1 MDRLRQDLKF
11 ALRVF
16 WKDRTFT
23 LTTVLTLA
31 VCIGANAGTFTI
43 VRSVLLRPL
52 PYPES
57 NRLVSLYESFPGA
70 GVERAGTAV
79 PNYFDKLA
87 FTDVFDSVAL
97 YQFAGAAV
105 GEGATAEGVASIRVT
120 PSFFKVLRANAVR
133 GRLFT
138 EEDGTPGKNR
148 VVLLSY
154 AFARRQPGGLDGIV
168 GRQLRLDKTPY
179 TVVGVLPETFKFMNP
194 EIRVWTPLAFT
205 AEERGDDRRYS
216 QNHEE
221 IARLAAGV
229 TLEQVKARTDAF
241 TARNI
246 ERAGPLKTALVN
258 AGYDTRVV
266 FLDADVVRN
275 VRSSIQ
281 IMWLGVACL
290 LLIAAVNIT
299 NLSLARAS
307 GRLKEV
313 ATRHALGAGR
323 RRMIRQLVTET
334 TVLTLLGGLLG
345 LALGYWSLG
354 TLSWL
359 GLTEIPRADEIQMD
373 AVVVLFIL
381 GLAVVLGVVV
391 GAVPAVRF
399 AGIDLSVVLR
409 EDGRTGTAGRGARL
423 TRRGLVVSQVAL
435 AFILLIGAG
444 LLVASFRQIQ
454 RVDPGFRAEH
464 VLTGRIA
471 LLRTSYPDEAS
482 IRSYTDRTLTR
493 IRALPGVAAAGATS
507 FMPFSYDSSSSV
519 IIPEGHVMA
528 PGESVVS
535 PNQVF
540 VTPGYLEA
548 LHVSL
553 KRGRLFNDQ
562 DTEKAPGVVI
572 IDDRLA
578 AKFWPNAD
586 PVGRRMYMP
595 SSPDDIAKPG
605 PNVLWLQVVGIIRAV
620 KLKGLVEGE
629 EARVGAYYLPY
640 AQNPDRNFGLA
651 IRTTGEIDSTRAAVE
666 KTVKSIDPEVQLFDA
681 LALSERVHRS
691 LNPRRAPM
699 LLLIGFGVVALLLAA
714 LGIYG
719 VLAYQVSQRT
729 REIGIRIALGGN
741 ARAILRLVL
750 SEAVMLVVGG
760 LVCGMA
766 GVIALR
772 GVMASQLYGVGAL
785 DPVVI
790 LIATV
795 VLIVAAFF
803 AAVAPAR
810 RAARVDPVVALSQ

>member
-1 MDRLRQDLKF
+1 MERLWQDLRF

-31 VCIGANAGTFTI
+31 VCIGANAATFTI

-57 NRLVSLYESFPGA
+57 QRLVSLYESFPGA

-79 PNYFDKLA
+79 PNYFDKLS
-87 FTDVFDSVAL
+87 FTDVFDGVAL
-97 YQFAGAAV
+97 YQFGGSAV
-105 GEGATAEGVASIRVT
+105 GEGPAAEGVASINVT
-120 PSFFKVLRANAVR
+120 PSFFRVLRANAVR

-138 EEDGTPGKNR
+138 EEEGTPGKNQ
-148 VVLLSY
+148 VVILSY

-179 TVVGVLPETFKFMNP
+179 TVVGVLPEGFKFFNP
-194 EIRVWTPLAFT
+194 EIRVWKPLAFT

-221 IARLAAGV
+221 IARLAAGA
-229 TLEQVKARTDAF
+229 TLEQAKARVDAF

-246 ERAGPLKTALVN
+246 EHAGPLKTALIN

-281 IMWLGVACL
+281 ILWLGVGCL

-313 ATRHALGAGR
+313 ATRHALGAAR
-323 RRMIRQLVTET
+323 RRMLRQLVTET
-334 TVLTLLGGLLG
+334 TALTLLGGLLG
-345 LALGYWSLG
+345 LALGYWSVG

-359 GLTEIPRADEIQMD
+359 GLNEMPRADEIQMD
-373 AVVVLFIL
+373 VVVVLFVL
-381 GLAVVLGVVV
+381 GLAVILGVVV

-435 AFILLIGAG
+435 AFVLLIGAG
-444 LLVASFRQIQ
+444 LLVASFRQIM

-464 VLTGRIA
+464 VLTGRVA

-482 IRSYTDRTLTR
+482 IRSYTDRALER
-493 IRALPGVAAAGATS
+493 IRALPGVEAAGATS
-507 FMPFSYDSSSSV
+507 FMPFSYDSNSNV

-535 PNQVF
+535 PNLVN

-548 LHVSL
+548 LRVSL
-553 KRGRLFNDQ
+553 KRGRFFNER

-572 IDDRLA
+572 VDDRLA
-578 AKFWPNAD
+578 ARFWPNAD
-586 PVGRRMYMP
+586 PIGRRMYVP
-595 SSPDDIAKPG
+595 SSPEDIAKPG
-605 PNVLWLQVVGIIRAV
+605 PKVTWVQVVGIIRAV

-666 KTVKSIDPEVQLFDA
+666 RTVKSIDPEVQLFDA

-699 LLLIGFGVVALLLAA
+699 LLLIAFGVVALLLAA

-741 ARAILRLVL
+741 ARAILGLVL
-750 SEAVMLVVGG
+750 NEAVVLVLVGLG
-760 LVCGMA
+760 LGIAGAVAMR
-766 GVIALR
+766 GVI
-772 GVMASQLYGVGAL
+772 ASQLYGVGTL

-790 LIATV
+790 LTATV
-795 VLIVAAFF
+795 ALVVASLL
-803 AAVAPAR
+803 AALGPAR
-810 RAARVDPVVALSQ
+810 RAARVDPIVALSQ

>member
-1 MDRLRQDLKF
+1 MERLWQDLRF

-31 VCIGANAGTFTI
+31 VCIGANAATFTI

-57 NRLVSLYESFPGA
+57 HRLLSLYESFPGA

-79 PNYFDKLA
+79 PNYFDVLS

-97 YQFAGAAV
+97 FQFGGTAV
-105 GEGATAEGVASIRVT
+105 GEGPAAEGVASINVT

-138 EEDGTPGKNR
+138 EEEGTPGKNQ
-148 VVLLSY
+148 VAILSY

-168 GRQLRLDKTPY
+168 GRQLHLDKTLY
-179 TVVGVLPETFKFMNP
+179 TVVGVLPEGFKFLNP
-194 EIRVWTPLAFT
+194 EIKVWKPLAFT

-229 TLEQVKARTDAF
+229 TLERAKARVDAF

-246 ERAGPLKTALVN
+246 ERAGPFKTALIN
-258 AGYDTRVV
+258 AGYDTRVI
-266 FLDADVVRN
+266 FLDADLVRN

-281 IMWLGVACL
+281 MLWLGVACL

-323 RRMIRQLVTET
+323 RRVLRQLVTET
-334 TVLTLLGGLLG
+334 SALTLFGGLLG
-345 LALGYWSLG
+345 LSLGYWSLG

-381 GLAVVLGVVV
+381 ALAVILGVVV

-399 AGIDLSVVLR
+399 AGLDLGVVLR
-409 EDGRTGTAGRGARL
+409 EDSRTGTAGRGARL
-423 TRRGLVVSQVAL
+423 TRRGLVASQVAL
-435 AFILLIGAG
+435 AFVLLIGAG

-471 LLRTSYPDEAS
+471 LLRTTYPDDAS
-482 IRSYTDRTLTR
+482 LRSYTDRALER
-493 IRALPGVAAAGATS
+493 IRALPGVEAAGATS

-535 PNQVF
+535 PNQVY

-548 LHVSL
+548 LRVSV
-553 KRGRLFNDQ
+553 KRGRLFNDR
-562 DTEKAPGVVI
+562 DTDKAPGVVI

-578 AKFWPNAD
+578 AKFWPNTD

-595 SSPDDIAKPG
+595 SAPEDVAKPG
-605 PNVLWLQVVGIIRAV
+605 PNVRWVQVVGIIRAV

-629 EARVGAYYLPY
+629 QARVGAYYLPY

-651 IRTTGEIDSTRAAVE
+651 IRTTGEIDSIRAAVE
-666 KTVKSIDPEVQLFDA
+666 RTLKSIDPEPQLYDS

-699 LLLIGFGVVALLLAA
+699 LLLIAFGVVALLLAS

-741 ARAILRLVL
+741 ARAILGLVL
-750 SEAVMLVVGG
+750 NEAVVLVLVGLG
-760 LVCGMA
+760 VGIAGAVAMR
-766 GVIALR
+766 GVI
-772 GVMASQLYGVGAL
+772 ASQLYGVGAL
-785 DPVVI
+785 DPVVM
-790 LIATV
+790 LTATV
-795 VLIVAAFF
+795 VLVVAALV
-803 AAVAPAR
+803 AAVGPAR
-810 RAARVDPVVALSQ
+810 RAARVDPVEALSQ